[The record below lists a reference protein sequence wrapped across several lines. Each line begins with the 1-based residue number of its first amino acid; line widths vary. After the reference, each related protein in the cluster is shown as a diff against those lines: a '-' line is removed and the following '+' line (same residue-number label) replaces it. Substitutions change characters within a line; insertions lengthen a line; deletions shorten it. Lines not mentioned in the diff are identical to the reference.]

1 MPLRTKE
8 IGKLYYKIG
17 EVADMFGVNTSQI
30 RFYEKEFDILKPQR
44 NKKGNRLFTQADVEN
59 FHIIFHLIRD
69 KGYTLEGAKQQIRK
83 QKSQTPDKQQ
93 IIQSLQ
99 KIRLFLLEVRGEL
112 EK

>member
-17 EVADMFGVNTSQI
+17 EVAVMFGVNTSQI
-30 RFYEKEFDILKPQR
+30 RFYEKEFDIIKPHR
-44 NKKGNRLFTQADVEN
+44 NNKGNRLFTQADVEN
-59 FHIIFHLIRD
+59 FHIIFNLIRD
-69 KGYTLEGAKQQIRK
+69 KGYTLDGAKQQIRK
-83 QKSQTPDKQQ
+83 QKNQSPDKQQ

-99 KIRLFLLEVRGEL
+99 KIRLFLLEVRGEM